1 MRFGVLGTGM
11 VGTTIA
17 TKLVEL
23 GHQVTMGARSA
34 DNESAVAWA
43 QGAGDSGASGTFA
56 DAAAG
61 AEMVLNCTAG
71 GGTLSA
77 LEMAGPDNLE
87 GKVLIDV
94 SNPLDFSHGM
104 PPRLSV
110 VNDDSLG
117 EQIQR
122 AYPGTRVV
130 KALNTVNCRVMVDPS
145 LVPGDHDLFMCGN
158 DDGAKASVV
167 ELLGGFG
174 WSQDRVV
181 DLADITGA
189 RAMEMYLPLWLR
201 LMGVVGGPDFNV
213 RVVR

>member
-1 MRFGVLGTGM
+1 MKFGVLGTGM

-17 TKLVEL
+17 TKLVAL
-23 GHQVTMGARSA
+23 GHEVTMGARSA

-43 QGAGDSGASGTFA
+43 QGAGASAANGTFA

-77 LEMAGPDNLE
+77 LEMAGAGNLD
-87 GKVLIDV
+87 GKLLVDV
-94 SNPLDFSHGM
+94 SNPLDFSRGM

-117 EQIQR
+117 EQVQR
-122 AYPGTRVV
+122 TYPGARVV
-130 KALNTVNCRVMVDPS
+130 KALNTVNCRVMVDPT
-145 LVPGDHDLFMCGN
+145 LVPGAHDLFMCGN
-158 DDGAKASVV
+158 DDGAKASVL
-167 ELLGGFG
+167 ELLGSFG
-174 WSQDRVV
+174 WSPDRVV
-181 DLADITGA
+181 DLGDITGA
-189 RAMEMYLPLWLR
+189 RAMEMYLALWVR
-201 LMGVVGGPDFNV
+201 LIGVVGGPDFNV